1 MFKVKYCN
9 TSHNTYKLNDIDG
22 RSKYSADN
30 IIHSNNG
37 HTLSGFFSQR
47 IIFLIDFKSQGCV

>member
-1 MFKVKYCN
+1 MFKVKDYN
-9 TSHNTYKLNDIDG
+9 TSHNTYKLNIIDG

-37 HTLSGFFSQR
+37 HTLSGFFP
-47 IIFLIDFKSQGCV
+47 KE

>member
-22 RSKYSADN
+22 GSKYSADN

-37 HTLSGFFSQR
+37 HTLSGFFP
-47 IIFLIDFKSQGCV
+47 KE